1 MKSGSAISA
10 VFCSRIAA
18 YSAALALILPLTAT
32 PRPAHAEADYPNQ
45 QIRIFSG
52 LAAGGGAD
60 IITRYFAAKLQEQS
74 GQTVVVI
81 NRPGAGGN
89 FGSAAAAQSKPDG
102 YTLLIAPNIAFA
114 GNLYVYKDVPYHP
127 IKSFAPVT
135 TLTSLPFILAIPP
148 NSPINTF
155 AEFIAYVKSKN
166 GKATYAGNTTTA
178 TMSVEYLMKRTGT
191 SMTRVPYKALID
203 TIPDVANGTLDL
215 IDGDSTFL
223 VGQAKAGRV
232 KLLAA
237 TSKGRSPLLPNL
249 PTLSEQGF
257 PDFDIVA
264 TFSVYAPAGTPPDVI
279 AKLEGW
285 FNKTVRSE
293 ETRAFLANVATD
305 PLPGSTAQLKKTL
318 AEEVTKYREMMII
331 AKIEPQ

>member
-1 MKSGSAISA
+1 MRLDRPYSRLYA
-10 VFCSRIAA
+10 VLIAVCT
-18 YSAALALILPLTAT
+18 ALIGLYSTLS
-32 PRPAHAEADYPNQ
+32 PASASDYPNA

-60 IITRYFAAKLQEQS
+60 IITRYFAAKLQEKA
-74 GQTVVVI
+74 GQNVVVI

-89 FGSAAAAQSKPDG
+89 FGAQAAAQSKPDG

-114 GNLYVYKDVPYHP
+114 GNAYLYKDVPYDP
-127 IKSFAPVT
+127 IKSFEPVT
-135 TLTSLPFILAIPP
+135 TLTRLPFILAVPP
-148 NSPINTF
+148 SNPAKTY

-178 TMSVEYLMKRTGT
+178 TMSVEYLMKEAGT

-237 TSKGRSPLLPNL
+237 TSKERSPLLPDL
-249 PTLSEQGF
+249 PTLAEQGVK
-257 PDFDIVA
+257 DFDIVA
-264 TFSVYAPAGTPPDVI
+264 TFSVYAPAGTPKDVVE
-279 AKLEGW
+279 KLAGW
-285 FNKTVRSE
+285 FNEIVRTE
-293 ETRAFLANVATD
+293 ETREFLAKVSTD
-305 PLPGSTAQLKKTL
+305 PWPGSTELLRKVL
-318 AEEVTKYREMMII
+318 AEEVVRYRDMLIA
-331 AKIEPQ
+331 AKIDPQ

>member
-1 MKSGSAISA
+1 MKSVKFALGAL
-10 VFCSRIAA
+10 CLL
-18 YSAALALILPLTAT
+18 ALAAVASSARADAT
-32 PRPAHAEADYPNQ
+32 YPNQ

-89 FGSAAAAQSKPDG
+89 FGAVAAAQSKADG

-114 GNLYVYKDVPYHP
+114 GNAYLYKDVPYDP
-127 IKSFAPVT
+127 IKSFEPVT
-135 TLTSLPFILAIPP
+135 TLTSLPFILAVPP
-148 NSPINTF
+148 SSTVKTY
-155 AEFIAYVKSKN
+155 AEFIEYVKSKN

-178 TMSVEYLMKRTGT
+178 TMSIETLLKLAGT
-191 SMTRVPYKALID
+191 SMTRVPYKSLLD

-215 IDGDSTFL
+215 IDGDSTLL
-223 VGQAKAGRV
+223 VGQAKQGRI
-232 KLLAA
+232 KLLVA
-237 TSKGRSPLLPNL
+237 TSKERSPLLPEL
-249 PTLSEQGF
+249 PTLHDQGIK
-257 PDFDIVA
+257 DFDIVA
-264 TFSVYAPAGTPPDVI
+264 TFSVYAPAGTPPDIV

-285 FNKTVRSE
+285 FNTTVRSE

-305 PLPGSTAQLKKTL
+305 PYPGSKELLKKVL
-318 AEEVTKYREMMII
+318 AEEVVKYRDMMIN
-331 AKIEPQ
+331 AKIEQQ

>member
-1 MKSGSAISA
+1 MKFTRFA
-10 VFCSRIAA
+10 F
-18 YSAALALILPLTAT
+18 ALVLSVGAT
-32 PRPAHAEADYPNQ
+32 HAQAQSDYPNR
-45 QIRIFSG
+45 QIQIFSG

-89 FGSAAAAQSKPDG
+89 FGAAAAAQSKPDG

-114 GNLYVYKDVPYHP
+114 GNAYLYKDVPYHP
-127 IKSFAPVT
+127 IKSFEPVT
-135 TLTSLPFILAIPP
+135 TLTKLPFILAVPP
-148 NSPINTF
+148 TSPVKNY
-155 AEFIAYVKSKN
+155 AEFIDYVKSKN

-178 TMSVEYLMKRTGT
+178 TMSVEYLMKEAGT

-215 IDGDSTFL
+215 IDGDSTLL
-223 VGQAKAGRV
+223 VSQAKAGRI

-237 TSKGRSPLLPNL
+237 TSKERSPLLPDL
-249 PTLSEQGF
+249 PTLHEQGIK
-257 PDFDIVA
+257 DFDIIA
-264 TFSVYAPAGTPPDVI
+264 TFSVYAPAGTPPDI
-279 AKLEGW
+279 LKKLEGW
-285 FNKTVRSE
+285 FNTTVRSD

-305 PLPGSTAQLKKTL
+305 PWPGSSEMLRKIL
-318 AEEVTKYREMMII
+318 ADEVVRYREMMIA